1 MRRFKPM
8 RSRPFAFFHAAVL
21 VSTLALPLV
30 TGCRPQLRDAIEF
43 DQSAAAEH
51 ANKLEKWLAKHPDD
65 HQARLELAHVYWLHL
80 AATERAIDHLDQLTA
95 LPTPPPLARYSR
107 AMIAQG
113 RLDLD
118 RTWAEATALLREAST
133 HEKRRD
139 RALALALS
147 SPAARMLEVLEE
159 MVPGGADQ
167 FVALYD
173 SLDLDAHRGETVEQL
188 VSTRADIA
196 RRRGEDWRPYF
207 ARQGCVQDW
216 VVGPV
221 EGYRGPLELSRLEVD
236 RSFKA
241 DPQAKPTQLSCAFR
255 VWNPEPQ
262 SGIRRL
268 RTTVEVP
275 AGESQFRL
283 ALGAQYPSRVY
294 VNDSLI
300 WASDRT
306 DEYPAQSPTFVLPT
320 GPGVQRIEIRTAIPS
335 ERAWMIVRATDLRGR
350 PLKVKADAEQ
360 KGEWRYVAPSEQ
372 APEAGAEQLL
382 EIQPWTELIPKTAV
396 YAPLESLFQL
406 EDALADA
413 DTDRAEQ
420 FASELREQA
429 DSFADAHQLLAD
441 FEFRD
446 PSRGKTSSAARQ
458 QAELEQALAIDPA
471 HARSQLEILAMRLN
485 RGELQEVIEALEDI
499 AEGQVAGSGALHL
512 EMLRYRAYRQRGSDF
527 QAERALAAA
536 AAIHPDNCD
545 VLMARR
551 ELARERNQVA
561 VEDQLAQELAKCP
574 GSIPL
579 RARLA
584 IERQRFDEAE
594 ALWVEQLARVPD
606 DIDAMEALAGIAI
619 AAGRFD
625 EAAQWHERMLAIA
638 PYRALSHIELADL
651 SARSGQTKLARE
663 RVLAAIDRFPHNSR
677 LRQIGERVGI
687 PDELMRWRIDG
698 VQALAEYRGDIEKGL
713 ASDGVAEVLLL
724 DRQVSLL
731 YPDGSHRHIV
741 HQMFHV
747 LSDQSIDAHG
757 EFNPGNVQLLT
768 MHSIKPDGTVVE
780 PEVIA
785 GKEGLSLRGLEIGDV
800 VEIEFVYDSAPEH
813 ALPGHINLGRF
824 RFQSQ
829 EVPFHRSELIAV
841 VPAELEP
848 KLAIEARNDAPAATR
863 RTVSMREGEF
873 VELTFRKTHVPR
885 LGAEPQARSDMD
897 ELPMVQVHVPLDPVA
912 WLDQLA
918 AELRPA
924 QRSNPELRALAREL
938 TEQYSNDYD
947 KLDALWRW
955 VVDEIED
962 AGELTTP
969 ATVTLSARQG
979 SRLMLL
985 RALAQAAG
993 IDTELW
999 LLRDRFGP
1007 TILPNG
1013 DPLVGSYDTAML
1025 ALMRPEQPPLLVGT
1039 SSEVIPLG
1047 YLSPSYADGRAL
1059 RIQLERDEPKPGY
1072 VAVPSNPE
1080 QYRDLRRWD
1089 IEVSLDA
1096 QGDGKVRGSVELRG
1110 LEAIFWRDAFDKVDE
1125 YRLPELFTQAELSR
1139 MLPGASLDLEQFQ
1152 IENQWELELPLVFRF
1167 AAKAR
1172 NAGVAQDGQLA
1183 LLAAAVPIDQ
1193 ATGYTRL
1200 PSRWSGMVIGYAPVL
1215 EAKVRYV
1222 LEGASFAEV
1231 PPDVALDDPRGSY
1244 ARKLVAGGVGQR
1256 ELTFESRSTLLP
1268 GIVEPEDYRKLA
1280 DFAARMQAAEQQL
1293 LRAR

>member
-1 MRRFKPM
+1 MRRSKRFLNL
-8 RSRPFAFFHAAVL
+8 AL
-21 VSTLALPLV
+21 IGLLALPIT
-30 TGCRPQLRDAIEF
+30 TGCRPKLRDSIAF
-43 DQSAAAEH
+43 DQAAAADH
-51 ANKLEKWLAKHPDD
+51 AAKLEKWLEKHPDD
-65 HQARLELAHVYWLHL
+65 HEARLELAHVYWLHL
-80 AATERAIDHLDQLTA
+80 ASSDKAVEQLDQLTA
-95 LPTPPPLARYSR
+95 LPLPPPLARYSR
-107 AMIAQG
+107 AVIAQG
-113 RLDLD
+113 RLDLE
-118 RTWAEATALLREAST
+118 RTWAESVALLKEAT
-133 HEKRRD
+133 QHEKRRD
-139 RALALALS
+139 RALALALA
-147 SPAARMLEVLEE
+147 SPLARMLDTLEE
-159 MVPGGADQ
+159 MQPGGDDQ
-167 FVALYD
+167 FIALFD
-173 SLDLDAHRGETVEQL
+173 GLDLDAHRGETVEQL

-196 RRRGEDWRPYF
+196 RRRGEDWRPYY
-207 ARQGCVQDW
+207 AREGCVQDW
-216 VVGPV
+216 LVGPV
-221 EGYRGPLELSRLEVD
+221 EGFRGPLELARLEVD
-236 RSFKA
+236 RSFEA
-241 DPQAKPTQLSCAFR
+241 DPAAKPTQLSCAFR
-255 VWNPEPQ
+255 VWNPEPR

-283 ALGAQYPSRVY
+283 AIGAQYPSRVY

-306 DEYPAQSPTFVLPT
+306 DEYPAQSPTFVIPS
-320 GPGVQRIEIRTAIPS
+320 GPGVQRVEIRTAIPG
-335 ERAWMIVRATDLRGR
+335 ERAWMVVRATDMHGR
-350 PLKVKADAEQ
+350 PLKVQADAERS
-360 KGEWRYVAPSEQ
+360 GEWRYVAPAEQ
-372 APEAGAEQLL
+372 APEAGAEALL
-382 EIQPWTELIPKTAV
+382 EIQPWIDLLPRTAV
-396 YAPLESLFQL
+396 YAPLETFFAL

-420 FASELREQA
+420 AATELREQS

-441 FEFRD
+441 FELRD
-446 PSRGKTSSAARQ
+446 PSRGKTSSATRQ
-458 QAELEQALAIDPA
+458 QAELEQALDIDA
-471 HARSQLEILAMRLN
+471 KHARAELELLAMRLN
-485 RGELQEVIEALEDI
+485 RGELEEVIEALEAIPDGKI
-499 AEGQVAGSGALHL
+499 PGSGRLHL

-536 AAIHPDNCD
+536 AAGHQH
-545 VLMARR
+545 VTVAGVAHRRSR
-551 ELARERNQVA
+551 ELILERNQVA
-561 VEDQLAQELAKCP
+561 AEDQLAQELARCN
-574 GSIPL
+574 GSVPL

-584 IERQRFDEAE
+584 VERQRFDEAE
-594 ALWVEQLARVPD
+594 ALWIEQLARVPD

-625 EAAQWHERMLAIA
+625 EAAQWHTKMLAIA
-638 PYRALSHIELADL
+638 PYRALSQIELADL
-651 SARSGQTKLARE
+651 AARSEQPKAARE

-687 PDELMRWRIDG
+687 PDDLMRWRIDG
-698 VQALAEYRGDIEKGL
+698 MQALAEYRGDVEKGL
-713 ASDGVAEVLLL
+713 ASNGVAEVLLL
-724 DRQVSLL
+724 DREVSVL

-757 EFNPGNVQLLT
+757 EFNPGDVQLLT
-768 MHSIKPDGTVVE
+768 MHTIKPDGTVVE

-800 VEIEFVYDSAPEH
+800 VEIEFVFESPPEQ
-813 ALPGHINLGRF
+813 ALPGHIDLGRF

-841 VPAELEP
+841 VPAALEP
-848 KLAIEARNDAPAATR
+848 KLSIEARNDAPAPTR

-873 VELTFRKTHVPR
+873 VELTFLAKQVPR
-885 LGAEPQARSDMD
+885 LGAEPLARNDLD
-897 ELPMVQVHVPLDPVA
+897 ELPMVQIHVPLDPLA

-918 AELRPA
+918 ANLRPA

-947 KLDALWRW
+947 KIDALWRW
-955 VVDEIED
+955 VVDEIEE
-962 AGELTTP
+962 AGDLTTP
-969 ATVTLSARQG
+969 ATVTLSGRQG

-993 IDTELW
+993 IDTEIW

-1025 ALMRPEQPPLLVGT
+1025 ALLRPEQPPLLIGT
-1039 SSEVIPLG
+1039 NSEVIPLG
-1047 YLSPSYADGRAL
+1047 YLSPAYADGRAL
-1059 RIQLERDEPKPGY
+1059 RVQLERDEQKSGY

-1089 IEVSLDA
+1089 IEVALDGR
-1096 QGDGKVRGSVELRG
+1096 GDGRVRGSVELRG

-1193 ATGYTRL
+1193 ATSFTRL
-1200 PSRWSGMVIGYAPVL
+1200 PSRWSGMVIGYAPVF
-1215 EAKVRYV
+1215 EAKVHYV
-1222 LEGASFAEV
+1222 LEGAAFTEV
-1231 PPDVALDDPRGSY
+1231 PSDVALTDPRGSY
-1244 ARKLVAGGVGQR
+1244 ERKLVAGGVGQR
-1256 ELTFESRSTLLP
+1256 ELTFESRSTLVP
-1268 GIVEPEDYRKLA
+1268 GIVEAADYRKLA
-1280 DFAARMQAAEQQL
+1280 EFAAR
-1293 LRAR
+1293 